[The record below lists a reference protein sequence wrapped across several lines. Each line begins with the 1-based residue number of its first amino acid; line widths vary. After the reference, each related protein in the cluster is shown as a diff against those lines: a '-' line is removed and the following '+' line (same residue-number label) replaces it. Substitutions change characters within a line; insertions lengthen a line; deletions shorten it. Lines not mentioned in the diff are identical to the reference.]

1 MLNPAVL
8 STIVFFY
15 STGILSAQQR
25 IDKTL
30 YSESEK
36 REYIVALPSDQAP
49 IGGFPVVFMFH
60 GTGGDGE
67 KFYQISGWKEN
78 ALANDFIA
86 VFPSALRYCL
96 IEDGQQNRTTKWN
109 CKDLSENLCSGQQMK
124 DDVLFFEQML
134 DSLKSEFEINPCKIY
149 VSGFSN
155 GSCFGSKLSVKLGH
169 KIAAYGGV
177 GGFMG
182 IDDTLQN
189 VVSAPLWLMVG
200 TKDNRFTEGFG
211 IKEFPFNDS
220 ILIYFNGAVQRYL
233 YSLQLK
239 HEYTKEELP
248 NALTYRF
255 NTSIHPNKNA
265 EFKFTLIKNL
275 THQYPNGNNFPVN
288 ISQIF
293 WDYFKDLCQL
303 VDAEEIAEKRS
314 YFQIYPNP
322 SLSGDLIIESETT
335 AMLDLY
341 HLSGENLI
349 SGQWI
354 QSGLNKIKLN
364 LSPGFY
370 FLKIYSGKH
379 SHIEKLMVN

>member
-1 MLNPAVL
+1 MLKNSLL
-8 STIVFFY
+8 STIVLFY
-15 STGILSAQQR
+15 ASGILIAQQR
-25 IDKTL
+25 IDKIL
-30 YSESEK
+30 YAESEK
-36 REYIVALPSDQAP
+36 REYIVAVPSNQP
-49 IGGFPVVFMFH
+49 PPEGFPLVFMFH

-67 KFYQISGWKEN
+67 KFFNISGWKEN

-134 DSLKSEFEINPCKIY
+134 DSLKSDFEINPCKIY

-155 GSCFGSKLSVKLGH
+155 GSCFGSKLSVALGH
-169 KIAAYGGV
+169 KITAYGGV

-189 VVSAPLWLMVG
+189 AISAPMWLMVG
-200 TKDNRFTEGFG
+200 TEDNRFTEAFG
-211 IKEFPFNDS
+211 LTEFPFNDS

-239 HEYTKEELP
+239 YEYTKEELP

-255 NTSIHPNKNA
+255 NTSFNPNKSG

-303 VDAEEIAEKRS
+303 VGTEEILEES
-314 YFQIYPNP
+314 STIIIYPNP
-322 SLSGDLIIESETT
+322 SPSGELIIESGTSG
-335 AMLDLY
+335 MLDLY
-341 HLSGENLI
+341 NLSGENLLL
-349 SGQWI
+349 GQLI
-354 QSGLNKIKLN
+354 HSGLNKIKFN

-379 SHIEKLMVN
+379 SHIEKLVVY